1 MFNGVTALQA
11 QRAGFKALYLSGSG
25 VAGAMAIPDL
35 GITTM
40 SEVVEDARRIVS
52 VTSVP
57 LIADIDTGFGEV
69 LNVART
75 VRAMESVGVAA
86 VHMEDQ
92 EMPKK
97 CGHLSGK
104 RLVGEEDMVKK
115 VRAAVEARHDDDFV
129 IIARTDARAVEGF
142 DGAVRRGRLY
152 IEAGADM
159 VFPEALESEDEFGM
173 YAKEVKAPLLA
184 NMTEFG
190 KSPLIAAGRLGAMG
204 YRIVIFPLTAF
215 RASLKTTGSIYEG
228 IMRTGSQTGMMDRLM
243 TREDFYK
250 LIGYHDYE
258 REDVKLDEYDTRKK
272 ARKE

>member
-57 LIADIDTGFGEV
+57 LITDIDTGFGEA